1 MANGY
6 VPWPFFFGK
15 GVQGQSVSRSRDVI
29 SEHMA
34 DDRQNQLENDESP
47 VDILVFGAHP
57 DDVEWGA
64 GGTILKFRASGTS
77 FGIVDLT
84 RGEMGSRGTTEE
96 RDKEA
101 EDAASWMGARFRE
114 NLSLPDCG
122 VIDSVENRKQIA
134 SVIRRWRPKLV
145 LAPYWEDRHPDHAA
159 TGHLVRNAA
168 VYCTLRKS
176 SDLNPPHK
184 PSAYL
189 YYLLHHF
196 THPGMVVDIS
206 EVYDRKLELL
216 RMHASQFSK
225 TAEGFGVLP
234 LGMNDYLFG
243 LESRDRFFGSLIGVH
258 HGEAFVSEAP
268 LKLGSISDLPSLR

>member
-1 MANGY
+1 MAGD
-6 VPWPFFFGK
+6 K
-15 GVQGQSVSRSRDVI
+15 
-29 SEHMA
+29 
-34 DDRQNQLENDESP
+34 QNQALGEESP
-47 VDILVFGAHP
+47 VDILFFGAHP

-64 GGTILKFRASGTS
+64 GGTALTLQATGTS

-84 RGEMGSRGTTEE
+84 RGEMGSRGTSDE

-114 NLSLPDCG
+114 NLGLPDCG

-145 LAPYWEDRHPDHAA
+145 LAPYWQDRHPDHAA
-159 TGHLVRNAA
+159 TGHLIRNAA
-168 VYCTLRKS
+168 VYCTLKKS
-176 SDLNPPHK
+176 NDPNPPHK
-184 PSAYL
+184 PLGYL

-206 EVYDRKLELL
+206 SLYPRKLELL
-216 RMHASQFSK
+216 RMHASQFAK

-258 HGEAFVSEAP
+258 HGEAFVSEVP
-268 LKLGSISDLPSLR
+268 LKLGSISDLLSLR

>member
-1 MANGY
+1 MTGD
-6 VPWPFFFGK
+6 K
-15 GVQGQSVSRSRDVI
+15 Q
-29 SEHMA
+29 E
-34 DDRQNQLENDESP
+34 QLHNDGTS
-47 VDILVFGAHP
+47 VDILLFGAHP

-64 GGTILKFRASGTS
+64 GGTLLMLKGTGTS

-84 RGEMGSRGTTEE
+84 RGEMGSRGTSEE

-114 NLSLPDCG
+114 NLGLPDCG

-134 SVIRRWRPKLV
+134 SVIRRRRPKLV
-145 LAPYWEDRHPDHAA
+145 LAPYWTDRHPDHAA
-159 TGHLVRNAA
+159 TGHLIRNAA
-168 VYCTLRKS
+168 VYCALRKS
-176 SDLNPPHK
+176 NDPYPPHK

-196 THPGMVVDIS
+196 TSPSMVVDIS
-206 EVYDRKLELL
+206 DVYDRKLELL
-216 RMHASQFSK
+216 RMHASQFAK

-243 LESRDRFFGSLIGVH
+243 LESRDRFLGSLIGVH
-258 HGEAFVSEAP
+258 HGEALVSEVP
-268 LKLGSISDLPSLR
+268 LKLSSISDLPSFR

>member
-1 MANGY
+1 MTND
-6 VPWPFFFGK
+6 K
-15 GVQGQSVSRSRDVI
+15 QKQLQG
-29 SEHMA
+29 
-34 DDRQNQLENDESP
+34 NESA

-64 GGTILKFRASGTS
+64 GGTIWKLKATGNS
-77 FGIVDLT
+77 FGVVDLT
-84 RGEMGSRGTTEE
+84 RGEMGSRGTAEE

-101 EDAASWMGARFRE
+101 EDAASLMGARFRQ
-114 NLSLPDCG
+114 NLGLPDCG
-122 VIDSVENRKQIA
+122 VIDTVANRKQIA

-159 TGHLVRNAA
+159 TGHLIRNAA
-168 VYCTLRKS
+168 VYCALKKL
-176 SDLNPPHK
+176 DDANPPHK

-196 THPGMVVDIS
+196 THPDMVVDIS
-206 EVYDRKLELL
+206 DVYHQKLDLL
-216 RMHASQFSK
+216 RMHASQFAK
-225 TAEGFGVLP
+225 TADGFGVLP

-258 HGEAFVSEAP
+258 HGEAFVSE
-268 LKLGSISDLPSLR
+268 SLVALATFRRYQRVND